1 MIKEK
6 KILAMNIV
14 TELLVE
20 DLAEEWGRPAEE
32 ILLDFMQSRT
42 AISLYNDSLKL
53 WWDGPSVV
61 REWYKEELASKHNE
75 DAK

>member
-1 MIKEK
+1 MNKGK
-6 KILAMNIV
+6 KVFAMNIV
-14 TELLVE
+14 AMIVAE

-61 REWYKEELASKHNE
+61 REWYKEELAAKHGE
-75 DAK
+75 KAK